1 MKHRT
6 SNIERRTSNVSDFV
20 QLGVRCSM
28 FDVRCL
34 LNRRGCA
41 GVGRLSPRRPMS
53 LPQLVVV
60 NAYGADCPSCV
71 SYCVALCRIMRIALE
86 RGQLVH
92 RSLGG
97 GEPCTHKAPNTNIQ
111 ALENFQKPI
120 TKRISCQRAH
130 QSWCLGIGASMELGC
145 GRLVLRVFTRHF
157 DAFLFHIRSNC
168 RRRFSLFHLVSP
180 RFSYKG
186 KKIGTR
192 RLKSYV
198 FSYGDSDARQVGSVS
213 TLQRAVCGHA
223 KAWTPYTLAHRAL
236 LKKERTGLS
245 ALPCCPERST
255 YANALRDFHAFC
267 YRVLRLVAPGCSL
280 LQLTEK
286 NCLQTSPARMAPERG
301 QPCPRRFRHRK
312 CRETDARQFFADCQC
327 PTKNWV
333 QAPPAACL
341 TGLGRVVSFCTP
353 ER

>member
-1 MKHRT
+1 
-6 SNIERRTSNVSDFV
+6 
-20 QLGVRCSM
+20 M
-28 FDVRCL
+28 FKCQSPNESL
-34 LNRRGCA
+34 AN
-41 GVGRLSPRRPMS
+41 GR
-53 LPQLVVV
+53 
-60 NAYGADCPSCV
+60 
-71 SYCVALCRIMRIALE
+71 I
-86 RGQLVH
+86 
-92 RSLGG
+92 SLGAW
-97 GEPCTHKAPNTNIQ
+97 E
-111 ALENFQKPI
+111 
-120 TKRISCQRAH
+120 
-130 QSWCLGIGASMELGC
+130 
-145 GRLVLRVFTRHF
+145 LVLQWSLDVGVWCFVSLRVILT
-157 DAFLFHIRSNC
+157 LFCSISVPIVAG
-168 RRRFSLFHLVSP
+168 VSP